1 MGRKNRNNGMGRKL
15 STIELTVLG
24 LAWSNGP
31 CTTYVLMKELS
42 SAGSTYYRSRAG
54 TTYSVVKRL
63 TTFGFLEVHDEQI
76 SISEEGIAALKR
88 WIRPPIPEPDVA
100 YSADLVRLRF
110 YYLGLLSVRERKEFI
125 DDALSEL
132 RRHLVKVEW
141 MVHESE
147 RIGDYFGM
155 LALANAVLET
165 RARIEWLEMVAPLA
179 LEPIADQKAWAKSV
193 FELLNRPR

>member
-1 MGRKNRNNGMGRKL
+1 
-15 STIELTVLG
+15 
-24 LAWSNGP
+24 

-63 TTFGFLEVHDEQI
+63 TTFGFLEVNDEQI